1 MLYSFDIFDTLIT
14 RTTYNAIGIFA
25 IMQEKIKLN
34 NAYSTYF
41 KHNFSSIRKEAEVN
55 ARNYAQFNEKEEI
68 GLSDIYDFVA
78 EYENLSKEDIER
90 LKELECYIE
99 QMCAYPIAENIKRI
113 KELVLNNRQVVL
125 ISDMYLNESVVRSIL
140 VGIDDIF
147 ENIPIYVSCDYNKT
161 KNVGSLYVYIHDL
174 YGIEY
179 NEWVHVGDNYKSDYL
194 IPSVLGIK
202 SEYKKHWEG
211 YTWMP
216 DFSDWN
222 INNSLDYQIVYG
234 VVQCISN
241 KSDSAQIKLG
251 KSFAGIIIEEYA
263 EWILLYAKQL
273 NVKELYFIARD
284 GYVIK
289 KIIDNII
296 KDNNI
301 NIKTKYIYGSRKA
314 WRVKGDSKAEY
325 QVIRY
330 FKENVDFNNRIAF
343 VDSYGYGI
351 SISEVAD
358 MLGKLWDKK
367 IPVYYFNFHRKVEN
381 DKCAFYQY
389 CYNHNDIIELLSSS
403 THVTTLGYEEKNSM
417 MVPVIENVESNNID
431 LYLEGVITYANMLN
445 VTKKKLNIDI
455 NVRGIVKEL
464 SSTKAYSLG
473 MSLNELWNSLNSND
487 NNNKGNMCTV
497 PINDYKI
504 NIKKR
509 KGLVNVIIYGA
520 GKEGKKIFNKFNN
533 DDKYIISAWV
543 DIDYINY
550 RKQGLPVISIKE
562 GICKEYDYVV
572 IAIKN
577 QVAIKSAECVLA
589 QLGVD
594 KAKIRYIIM

>member
-1 MLYSFDIFDTLIT
+1 MLYSFDIFDTLIK
-14 RTTYNAIGIFA
+14 RTTYNALGIFA
-25 IMQEKIKLN
+25 IIQEKIKFN
-34 NAYSTYF
+34 NAYSDYF
-41 KHNFSSIRKEAEVN
+41 KHNFSSIRQEAEVN

-78 EYENLSKEDIER
+78 EYDSLSKEDIER
-90 LKELECYIE
+90 LKKLECYIE
-99 QMCAYPIAENIKRI
+99 QMCAYPIVENIKRI
-113 KELVLNNRQVVL
+113 KELVLDNRQVIL

-140 VGIDDIF
+140 ISIDDIF

-161 KNVGSLYVYIHDL
+161 KNIGSLYAYIHDL
-174 YGIEY
+174 YGIDY

-194 IPSVLGIK
+194 IPSALGIK
-202 SEYKKHWEG
+202 SEYENHREEYAWI
-211 YTWMP
+211 P
-216 DFSDWN
+216 DFSDWH

-241 KSDSAQIKLG
+241 KNDLAQIKLG
-251 KSFAGIIIEEYA
+251 KSFAGIIINEYS
-263 EWILLYAKQL
+263 EWILLQAMQL
-273 NVKELYFIARD
+273 NIKELYFIARD
-284 GYVIK
+284 GYVVK

-314 WRVKGDSKAEY
+314 WRVKGDRKAEY

-343 VDSYGYGI
+343 VDSNGYGI

-358 MLGKLWDKK
+358 MLGELWNKA
-367 IPVYYFNFHRKVEN
+367 IPVYYFNFHRKVESN
-381 DKCAFYQY
+381 KCTFYQY
-389 CYNHNDIIELLSSS
+389 CYNDNDIIELLSSAI
-403 THVTTLGYEEKNSM
+403 HGTTLGYEEKNSM
-417 MVPVIENVESNNID
+417 MVPVIENVDSNNID
-431 LYLEGVITYANMLN
+431 LYVEGIITYANMLN
-445 VTKKKLNIDI
+445 LTKKKLNIDI
-455 NVRGIVKEL
+455 NVRDIVKEL
-464 SSTKAYSLG
+464 SLTKAYSSG
-473 MSLNELWNSLNSND
+473 MNLDELWNSLNSND
-487 NNNKGNMCTV
+487 NYKNNECTV
-497 PINDYKI
+497 PIYDYKI
-504 NIKKR
+504 NVKNGN
-509 KGLVNVIIYGA
+509 GLGNVIIYGA
-520 GKEGKKIFNKFNN
+520 GKQGKKIFNRFNN

>member
-14 RTTYNAIGIFA
+14 RSTYNALGIFA

-34 NAYSTYF
+34 NAYSDYF
-41 KHNFSSIRKEAEVN
+41 KHNFSSIRQEAEAN
-55 ARNYAQFNEKEEI
+55 ARNYAQFNGKEEI

-78 EYENLSKEDIER
+78 EYESLTKEDIER

-99 QMCAYPIAENIKRI
+99 QMCAYPIVENIKRI
-113 KELVLNNRQVVL
+113 KELILDNRQVIL
-125 ISDMYLNESVVRSIL
+125 ISDMYLNESVIRSIL
-140 VGIDDIF
+140 VSIDAIF

-161 KNVGSLYVYIHDL
+161 KNIGSLYAYIHDL

-179 NEWVHVGDNYKSDYL
+179 SEWVHVGDNYKSDYL
-194 IPSVLGIK
+194 IPSSLGIK
-202 SEYKKHWEG
+202 SEYENHREK
-211 YTWMP
+211 YAWMP
-216 DFSDWN
+216 DFSDWH

-234 VVQCISN
+234 VVQYISN
-241 KSDSAQIKLG
+241 KNDSAQIKLG

-263 EWILLYAKQL
+263 EWILLQAMQL

-289 KIIDNII
+289 KVIDNII

-314 WRVKGDSKAEY
+314 WRVKEDSKAEY
-325 QVIRY
+325 DVIKY

-343 VDSYGYGI
+343 VDSNGYGI

-358 MLGKLWDKK
+358 MLGKLWDKE
-367 IPVYYFNFHRKVEN
+367 IPVYYFNFHRKVES
-381 DKCAFYQY
+381 DKCEFYQY
-389 CYNHNDIIELLSSS
+389 CYNYNDIIELLSSA
-403 THVTTLGYEEKNSM
+403 THGTTLGYEEKNSM
-417 MVPVIENVESNNID
+417 MVPVIENVDSTNID
-431 LYLEGVITYANMLN
+431 LYVEGIITYVNMLN
-445 VTKKKLNIDI
+445 LTKKKLNIDI

-464 SSTKAYSLG
+464 SSTKAYSSG
-473 MSLNELWNSLNSND
+473 MNLDELWNSLNLND
-487 NNNKGNMCTV
+487 NNSKSNTCTI
-497 PINDYKI
+497 PIYDYKI
-504 NIKKR
+504 NAKKR
-509 KGLVNVIIYGA
+509 KDLVNVIIYGA
-520 GKEGKKIFNKFNN
+520 GKQGKKIFNKFNN

-550 RKQGLPVISIKE
+550 RKQGLPVLSIKE

-572 IAIKN
+572 IAMKN
-577 QVAIKSAECVLA
+577 QVAIKSAECVLS

-594 KAKIRYIIM
+594 KAKIRYMM